1 MKHADDMM
9 INELD
14 LNLVELLD
22 RSLSAQAAHAPTDL
36 RELLEL
42 ARGLKQLPQPEIDQ
56 DHFLS
61 TLFKL
66 GAKLQHAR
74 RPSVFHSVW
83 LRAAAGIILF
93 LTLGLSGSL
102 FSQKSNPGDPLYPI
116 KLLTE
121 KVRFF
126 FTFDQAGQVELRL
139 QFAERRSQEFIKDL
153 EKNKKVN
160 KQLLAA
166 MLGEAERAL
175 EHSTVLPE
183 AKQQPLIAK
192 AESLNQFQYRLLT
205 KAQTQAAGDSLVLEQ
220 AMCNCREQMQRL
232 QKTHC
237 PMTPEEQMNCP
248 MDQKCY

>member
-1 MKHADDMM
+1 MKPADDTMKPE
-9 INELD
+9 IDQEAAELF
-14 LNLVELLD
+14 D
-22 RSLSAQAAHAPTDL
+22 RSLSVTDAHVPKELNA
-36 RELLEL
+36 LLEF
-42 ARGLKQLPQPEIDQ
+42 AQGLKQLPQPEIDQ

-61 TLFKL
+61 TLLQL
-66 GAKLQHAR
+66 GAKLHHAR
-74 RPSVFHSVW
+74 RPSVFHSAWV
-83 LRAAAGIILF
+83 RAAAGIILF

-139 QFAERRSQEFIKDL
+139 QFAERRSQEFINDL

-160 KQLLAA
+160 KRLLTV
-166 MLGEAERAL
+166 MLGEAEKAL

-183 AKQQPLIAK
+183 ATKQPLIAK

-205 KAQTQAAGDSLVLEQ
+205 KAQTQAPGDSLVLGQ
-220 AMCNCREQMQRL
+220 ALCTCGEQMKKFKQNC
-232 QKTHC
+232 C
-237 PMTPEEQMNCP
+237 PPNPGEPMNGP
-248 MDQKCY
+248 K